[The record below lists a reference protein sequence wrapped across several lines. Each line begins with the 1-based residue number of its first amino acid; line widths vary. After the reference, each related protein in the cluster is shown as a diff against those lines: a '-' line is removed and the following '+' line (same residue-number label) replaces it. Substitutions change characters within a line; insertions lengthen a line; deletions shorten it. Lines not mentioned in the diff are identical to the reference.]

1 MPQARELRKDEPH
14 PVGSLPSFGKL
25 LRGLL
30 IDVRLGVQETNEVSI
45 SHRHAPIGSSVDA
58 VEEPY
63 ARSGWAMSN
72 YAVWIF
78 RRLNYG
84 FAQA

>member
-1 MPQARELRKDEPH
+1 MSKASERGKDEPH
-14 PVGSLPSFGKL
+14 PVGSFTSFGKL
-25 LRGLL
+25 FRDLL
-30 IDVRLGVQETNEVSI
+30 IDVRLGVQETNKVSI